1 MIELRK
7 VTKEYSK
14 GNAALNGISVKIE
27 RGEFVFIVGDS
38 GSGKSTLIKLI
49 MKELNPTEGTIIVN
63 GQNLNRMKHRN
74 IAKYRRGL
82 GVVFQDFRLLKD
94 RNIYENIAFALRVTE
109 TPTRIIKKK
118 VPAALSLV
126 GLAQKYKSF
135 PKELSGGEQQRV
147 AIARALVNEPAILLA
162 DEPTGNLDPTNSWEI
177 MSILKEANERGTTV
191 LVVTHNQ
198 EIVNEM
204 NERVITMKQ
213 GVIVSDEQKGGY
225 INEDYWRNK
234 MFSLASIATM
244 SACIFLFGLFFSIL
258 VNFQY
263 IIRTAEEGVAITVFF
278 DEDATDEQKEEIGE
292 QLANHEGVADVKY
305 VSADEAWEE
314 FQQEYFGDNP
324 ELAEGFKD
332 DNPLASSDNY
342 AVYME
347 TVDNDNQS
355 LVARSRSLSETQND
369 LVEFAESLDG
379 VRQVNKSD
387 VVANTLSSVNT

>member
-1 MIELRK
+1 MIHMNN
-7 VTKEYSK
+7 VTKVYP
-14 GNAALNGISVKIE
+14 NGSTGVENINLHINK
-27 RGEFVFIVGDS
+27 GEFVFIVGDS

-94 RNIYENIAFALRVTE
+94 RSIYENIAFALRVTE
-109 TPTRIIKKK
+109 TPTRVIKKK

-147 AIARALVNEPAILLA
+147 AIARAIVNEPAILLA

-177 MSILKEANERGTTV
+177 MSLLKEANERGTTV

-213 GVIVSDEQKGGY
+213 GVIVSDEKKGGY
-225 INEDYWRNK
+225 INED
-234 MFSLASIATM
+234 
-244 SACIFLFGLFFSIL
+244 
-258 VNFQY
+258 
-263 IIRTAEEGVAITVFF
+263 
-278 DEDATDEQKEEIGE
+278 
-292 QLANHEGVADVKY
+292 
-305 VSADEAWEE
+305 
-314 FQQEYFGDNP
+314 
-324 ELAEGFKD
+324 
-332 DNPLASSDNY
+332 
-342 AVYME
+342 
-347 TVDNDNQS
+347 
-355 LVARSRSLSETQND
+355 
-369 LVEFAESLDG
+369 
-379 VRQVNKSD
+379 
-387 VVANTLSSVNT
+387 